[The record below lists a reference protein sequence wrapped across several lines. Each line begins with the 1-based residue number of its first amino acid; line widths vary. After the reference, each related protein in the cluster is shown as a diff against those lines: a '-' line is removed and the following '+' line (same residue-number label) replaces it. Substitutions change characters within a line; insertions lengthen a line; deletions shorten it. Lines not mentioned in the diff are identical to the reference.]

1 MQSIEVIRKSIT
13 MTAELSTSQKEL
25 VISLNDQPDTL
36 TVKDTDHD
44 LKFWFP
50 TLFGLYEIVM
60 SCELEVRTR

>member
-1 MQSIEVIRKSIT
+1 